1 MYMYIYVHL
10 CTFSCVRN
18 TVYAMLANSVCK
30 FATPLIAPG
39 HAVLHIVHIYMY
51 IHCIIHVY
59 MYVHMDVH
67 TCAYIHVYIHFLY
80 VYIENSCDVQFNLWS
95 LVTIASITLCRI
107 QEGHCWRRCWWCY
120 DEVSSQGEAGASWGV
135 LGH

>member
-39 HAVLHIVHIYMY
+39 HAVLYIVHIYMY

-59 MYVHMDVH
+59 MY
-67 TCAYIHVYIHFLY
+67 
-80 VYIENSCDVQFNLWS
+80 DVQFNLWS